1 MKSKI
6 IILNVLNYEYD
17 KKITTKI
24 EFVIADKQDNKNFK
38 GLTPIKSYYTG
49 KDNFNKINMDMIGI
63 PLDAVF
69 EERPNY
75 NNPLEIK
82 RILKE
87 FRYNNEV
94 INLL

>member
-1 MKSKI
+1 MLPL
-6 IILNVLNYEYD
+6 ILNALNYEYNN
-17 KKITTKI
+17 KITTKI
-24 EFVIADKQDNKNFK
+24 EFVIADMQDSKNFK
-38 GLTPIKSYYTG
+38 GLTPIRSYYNG
-49 KDNFNKINMDMIGI
+49 KDNFNKINTDMIGI

-69 EERPNY
+69 EEKPNY

-87 FRYNNEV
+87 FRYNNDV